1 MTPFAILVKSYAPDR
16 DYVARLLETF
26 ARHNADSVPLFLVV
40 PEADVPAFEP
50 LVREHVT
57 LMREEEFSAHLT
69 DGPVAG
75 LSAGY
80 INQEIVKLCF
90 WESGLADNYL
100 CLDSDAEFVR
110 DFHVSDF
117 MADAT
122 TPYTFLSEDAELRV
136 EPNYF
141 AEHWQVRE
149 RRLRQ
154 IQAEVGLE
162 SERLLTVHGHA
173 VFSSVVLRAFVER
186 FLAPRG
192 WDYKDA
198 LAVSP
203 YEPTWYSMWLQKD
216 QTIPIV
222 MREPVIKTFHNPTQ
236 YLDYILRGVGADDV
250 ARGYVG
256 IVLNSNYSRG
266 DGLLSLDSEAS
277 TALARYVTGP
287 ELARAIGFRAY
298 DQVIVRREPWRRLRV
313 AAGRW
318 AAGVPALR
326 RFVDL
331 G

>member
-122 TPYTFLSEDAELRV
+122 TPFTFLSEDAELRGR
-136 EPNYF
+136 
-141 AEHWQVRE
+141 A
-149 RRLRQ
+149 
-154 IQAEVGLE
+154 
-162 SERLLTVHGHA
+162 RLLA
-173 VFSSVVLRAFVER
+173 
-186 FLAPRG
+186 
-192 WDYKDA
+192 
-198 LAVSP
+198 
-203 YEPTWYSMWLQKD
+203 EPL
-216 QTIPIV
+216 
-222 MREPVIKTFHNPTQ
+222 E
-236 YLDYILRGVGADDV
+236 
-250 ARGYVG
+250 
-256 IVLNSNYSRG
+256 
-266 DGLLSLDSEAS
+266 
-277 TALARYVTGP
+277 
-287 ELARAIGFRAY
+287 ARASAGCAAS
-298 DQVIVRREPWRRLRV
+298 RRRSAWSPI
-313 AAGRW
+313 
-318 AAGVPALR
+318 
-326 RFVDL
+326 DC
-331 G
+331 